1 MWIVYAPR
9 LFRLLTPGSSRYTAM
24 ALWPVVI
31 SGRPVAELD
40 PGLIR
45 HERIHFRQ
53 QTELL
58 LIPFYLWYILEYL
71 VLLIKY
77 RNHYLAYRNI
87 VFEREAAWYQE
98 DPEYLQRRRLFGF
111 LAFYAGARRIE

>member
-9 LFRLLTPGSSRYTAM
+9 LFRLLTLGSSRYTAM
-24 ALWPVVI
+24 ALWPVLI
-31 SGRPVAELD
+31 SSKRENELD
-40 PGLIR
+40 AALIR

-58 LIPFYLWYILEYL
+58 LIVFYIWYILEYL
-71 VLLIKY
+71 VLLMKY

-87 VFEREAAWYQE
+87 VFEREAARYQE
-98 DPEYLQRRRLFGF
+98 DPDYPEKRRMYAF
-111 LAFYAGARRIE
+111 LAFYARNRRVE